1 MRAKASLII
10 KSSVLTSEFISQ
22 LLTLEPD
29 KSYDVGD
36 AVSSKLYPDGPFRKE
51 AFWSLKSRLP
61 DSALLAQHLRNL
73 VEMFDSRLE
82 ALRSIRLNS
91 KQMFWC
97 GLFGDSEMSAGF
109 EIPADV
115 IEWCS
120 EVAEIAFDCFPC
132 HSRIIDKEQRTVGE
146 DQPADD
152 DFVDASHDPIQPDL
166 AFSYMAFSG
175 MDSVSLAWPHET
187 NGAPDDQILPRPNV
201 TATSIVTS
209 DLPESAEA
217 SQHIQRVLNLTRTLH
232 ANATTTNPDL
242 SCLFATER
250 AAGSIVRLAVP
261 VLRQLEQLSASF
273 RISVHQC
280 PSVLRRLRELH

>member
-1 MRAKASLII
+1 MQAKASLII
-10 KSSVLTSEFISQ
+10 KSSVLRSEFVSQ

-61 DSALLAQHLRNL
+61 DNAPLAQHLRNL
-73 VEMFDSRLE
+73 VEMFDSRLD

-97 GLFGDSEMSAGF
+97 GLFGDSEISAGF
-109 EIPADV
+109 EVSADV

-120 EVAEIAFDCFPC
+120 EFVEIAFDCFPC
-132 HSRIIDKEQRTVGE
+132 HSNIVGEEQREEGE
-146 DQPADD
+146 DLMAGD
-152 DFVDASHDPIQPDL
+152 DFTEASHDRVEADL
-166 AFSYMAFSG
+166 AFAYVARAGRLSM
-175 MDSVSLAWPHET
+175 AWPHET
-187 NGAPDDQILPRPNV
+187 NGVPNDQVLPRPSIV
-201 TATSIVTS
+201 ETSTVTS
-209 DLPESAEA
+209 DLPESAEV
-217 SQHIQRVLNLTRTLH
+217 SQHIQRVLDLMRMRHVDAIPTD
-232 ANATTTNPDL
+232 PEL

-250 AAGSIVRLAVP
+250 AAGSIVRLEVP
-261 VLRQLEQLSASF
+261 VLRQLAQLGASF
-273 RISVHQC
+273 RISLHQC

>member
-1 MRAKASLII
+1 MII
-10 KSSVLTSEFISQ
+10 KSSVLTSEFVSQ

-29 KSYDVGD
+29 KSYNVGD
-36 AVSSKLYPDGPFRKE
+36 AVSSKLYPDGPYRKE
-51 AFWSLKSRLP
+51 AFWSFKSRLP
-61 DSALLAQHLRNL
+61 DSASLARHLRSL
-73 VEMFDSRLE
+73 VEVFDSRRE
-82 ALRSIRLNS
+82 VLRSIRTNC

-97 GLFGDSEMSAGF
+97 GLFGDFEMSAGF

-120 EVAEIAFDCFPC
+120 EGAEIALDCFPC
-132 HSRIIDKEQRTVGE
+132 HSNIIDEEQRTMGE

-152 DFVDASHDPIQPDL
+152 DFADASHDPIQPDL
-166 AFSYMAFSG
+166 AFSYMALSG

-187 NGAPDDQILPRPNV
+187 NGAPGDQVLPRPNAM
-201 TATSIVTS
+201 ATSIVTS

-217 SQHIQRVLNLTRTLH
+217 SEHIQRALDLTETLH
-232 ANATTTNPDL
+232 ANATTTNPEL

-261 VLRQLEQLSASF
+261 VLRQLEQLGASF